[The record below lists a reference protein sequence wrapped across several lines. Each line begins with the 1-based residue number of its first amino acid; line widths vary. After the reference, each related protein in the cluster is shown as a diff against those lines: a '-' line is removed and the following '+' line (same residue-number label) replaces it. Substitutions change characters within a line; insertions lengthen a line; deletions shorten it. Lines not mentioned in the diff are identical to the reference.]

1 VSLQEPRNKNL
12 LMPNTFDLLYQKEW
26 VKYQENSR
34 DIQRKWH
41 HLERLHILSQLSF
54 LEHLHIH
61 GVMLCEAL

>member
-1 VSLQEPRNKNL
+1 
-12 LMPNTFDLLYQKEW
+12 MPNTFDLLYQKEW

-54 LEHLHIH
+54 LKHLHIH